1 MGTDVIT
8 IQPAASIRGTISV
21 PGDKSITHRALLLNA
36 IAKGKSQIIGAGL
49 GDDCLSTLSCLHQLG
64 VQIERVAE
72 HEFIVHGIADQLR
85 ASTAPL
91 NCGNS
96 GTTMR
101 LLLGILS
108 SIPQFNVLFGD
119 SSLTTRPMGRVA
131 EPLRQMGA
139 SIDGRQNGN
148 LPPLAI
154 KGNSLKGIEYCMP
167 VASAQLKSALLLAAI
182 RADGTTVIDQPSRS
196 RDHTE
201 LMLSSQGINIDTSGN
216 TIKLDGGQDPI
227 AVDVAIPGDISS
239 AAFWMILAAIHPDAD
254 LSVKNVGSN
263 PTRAGVIMIL
273 ERMGAQISRDNLQ
286 SGSEPAADFSI
297 KSSFLNG
304 TTISGEEIPLLIDEL
319 PAIAVAATQAEGTTI
334 IRDANELRVKESDRI
349 STMYQGLQKMGAAV
363 EELEDGLIVH
373 GPSILRGAKVQCH
386 GDHRVAMAL
395 AIAAS
400 LADGETELWGAS
412 AASISYPAFW
422 RTLQEI
428 QSV

>member
-21 PGDKSITHRALLLNA
+21 PGDKSITHSALLLTA

-49 GDDCLSTLSCLHQLG
+49 GDDCLSTLSCLHPLG
-64 VQIERVAE
+64 DQIERVAE

-154 KGNSLKGIEYCMP
+154 
-167 VASAQLKSALLLAAI
+167 
-182 RADGTTVIDQPSRS
+182 
-196 RDHTE
+196 
-201 LMLSSQGINIDTSGN
+201 
-216 TIKLDGGQDPI
+216 
-227 AVDVAIPGDISS
+227 
-239 AAFWMILAAIHPDAD
+239 
-254 LSVKNVGSN
+254 
-263 PTRAGVIMIL
+263 
-273 ERMGAQISRDNLQ
+273 
-286 SGSEPAADFSI
+286 
-297 KSSFLNG
+297 
-304 TTISGEEIPLLIDEL
+304 
-319 PAIAVAATQAEGTTI
+319 
-334 IRDANELRVKESDRI
+334 
-349 STMYQGLQKMGAAV
+349 
-363 EELEDGLIVH
+363 
-373 GPSILRGAKVQCH
+373 
-386 GDHRVAMAL
+386 
-395 AIAAS
+395 
-400 LADGETELWGAS
+400 
-412 AASISYPAFW
+412 
-422 RTLQEI
+422 
-428 QSV
+428 